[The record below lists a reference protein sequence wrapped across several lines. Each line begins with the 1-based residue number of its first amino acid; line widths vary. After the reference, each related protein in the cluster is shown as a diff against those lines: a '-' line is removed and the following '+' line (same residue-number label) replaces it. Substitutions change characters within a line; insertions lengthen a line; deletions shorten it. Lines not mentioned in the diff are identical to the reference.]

1 MAIVGIVGPGRAGLG
16 LARALLRAG
25 HVVLLHGR
33 KPKAVPGGL
42 TLTTGPVPPWLH
54 RSEIV
59 ILAVP
64 DDAVREVADHLAAS
78 GAVGADHVVLH
89 LSGVLDRSALSPL
102 VPTGAALG
110 SLHPLR
116 SFGSG
121 EESLEGVFAAVEGD
135 DRAVEGAIKL
145 ARSIGLEPFRLA
157 PGKKARYHAGAVFA
171 ANFLVTL
178 YARAEKLFTD
188 AGIAPHEARPAL
200 VGLMEGVLENLRERG
215 IGALTGPLAR
225 GDVESVKLHLEALD
239 PEDRLLYRLLS
250 RLTLD
255 FAGLPEAKRRELER
269 ALDEGPTRD

>member
-1 MAIVGIVGPGRAGLG
+1 MAVVGIVGPGRAGLG

-25 HVVLLHGR
+25 HKVLLHGR
-33 KPKAVPGGL
+33 RPKPLPEGL
-42 TLTTGPVPPWLH
+42 TLSTGAVPPWLS

-64 DDAVREVADHLAAS
+64 DDAVSEVADRVAAS
-78 GAVGADHVVLH
+78 GAVRADQVVLH

-102 VPTGAALG
+102 SPTGAALG

-135 DRAVEGAIKL
+135 DRAVEEASKL
-145 ARSIGLEPFRLA
+145 ARSIGLRPFRLA
-157 PGKKARYHAGAVFA
+157 PGKKAQYHAGAVVA

-188 AGIAPHEARPAL
+188 AGIPPEEARAAL
-200 VGLMEGVLENLRERG
+200 VALMGGVVGNLSERG
-215 IGALTGPLAR
+215 ADALTGPLVR
-225 GDVESVKLHLEALD
+225 GDVETLRLHLEALE
-239 PEDRLLYRLLS
+239 PEDRSLYRLLS

-255 FAGLPEAKRRELER
+255 LARLPEAQRRAVER
-269 ALDEGPTRD
+269 LLDEGTAGH